1 MTTHD
6 IVYIHGYEGSA
17 YGTKARWL
25 KKNYS
30 CFAVDMPD
38 AKSTHPLGKKA
49 PLPQV
54 LQGIKDAVAPS
65 AQFILPYIKKHQPK
79 IIVASSF
86 GTAVWL
92 KLVQE
97 EGLRIPSILLAPA
110 CSVLD
115 VGPGFPH
122 DMHTIIIHGTN
133 DGIIT
138 LKQAEEIHQKSGP
151 LSLFWPIEDEHRL
164 SRLTTDRPELAIAV
178 EKLLKEQGNE
188 DQQQEATDITSPAA
202 SIQ

>member
-6 IVYIHGYEGSA
+6 IFYIHGYEGSSN
-17 YGTKARWL
+17 GTKARWL
-25 KKNYS
+25 KKHYS

-49 PLPQV
+49 PLPEV
-54 LQGIKDAVAPS
+54 LQGIKDAIAPS
-65 AQFILPYIKKHQPK
+65 AQFILPYIQQQQPK

-92 KLVQE
+92 KIVQE

-110 CSVLD
+110 CSLLD
-115 VGPGFPH
+115 VGSGFPH

-138 LKQAEEIHQKSGP
+138 LTQAEEIYKNSGP
-151 LSLFWPIEDEHRL
+151 KSLFWPIEDEHRL
-164 SRLTTDRPELAIAV
+164 SRLTTDRRELGLAV
-178 EKLLKEQGNE
+178 ETLLKKPK
-188 DQQQEATDITSPAA
+188 TSPSPRT